1 MSNTNHSITNLK
13 AINVKVK
20 NYAIFWPGRTKD
32 KSNDNAFLYLQS
44 IISCITND
52 PVIVDSVILTGCKGK
67 MVGVEREGFEHCPEK
82 CCRAGQL
89 ECLMIYLNF
98 ILATPAGW
106 FWSCFVYHHG
116 LVWCD
121 TRPLLAALM
130 ASPLTWWQ
138 PQPSSDRS
146 RSSNTI
152 SNRGYWLVEIADL
165 GIYRP
170 FRGHTAFGH
179 SFIMSCYK

>member
-67 MVGVEREGFEHCPEK
+67 MVGVERECFERCPEK

-89 ECLMIYLNF
+89 ECLMICLNLSWQLLLDDSEAVLF
-98 ILATPAGW
+98 ITT
-106 FWSCFVYHHG
+106 
-116 LVWCD
+116 VWCD
-121 TRPLLAALM
+121 VTPDPCLQHWWLHPWLGD
-130 ASPLTWWQ
+130 SPSPPLTGAGATI
-138 PQPSSDRS
+138 PSQTQVID
-146 RSSNTI
+146 
-152 SNRGYWLVEIADL
+152 
-165 GIYRP
+165 
-170 FRGHTAFGH
+170 
-179 SFIMSCYK
+179 

>member
-67 MVGVEREGFEHCPEK
+67 MVGVERECFEHCPEK
-82 CCRAGQL
+82 CSRAAKL

-98 ILATPAGW
+98 ILVTLQDYSEAVLFITTII
-106 FWSCFVYHHG
+106 WSCAMWHQDPCLQRWWFYQWLG
-116 LVWCD
+116 D
-121 TRPLLAALM
+121 SP
-130 ASPLTWWQ
+130 SPPLTW
-138 PQPSSDRS
+138 
-146 RSSNTI
+146 
-152 SNRGYWLVEIADL
+152 A
-165 GIYRP
+165 
-170 FRGHTAFGH
+170 
-179 SFIMSCYK
+179 

>member
-52 PVIVDSVILTGCKGK
+52 PVIVDIVISTGCKGK
-67 MVGVEREGFEHCPEK
+67 MLGVERECFERCPEK
-82 CCRAGQL
+82 CCRAGKL

-98 ILATPAGW
+98 ILLDYSEAVLFTTTVIWCSVTPNPCSTDGFTSA
-106 FWSCFVYHHG
+106 
-116 LVWCD
+116 LV
-121 TRPLLAALM
+121 TAPALL
-130 ASPLTWWQ
+130 
-138 PQPSSDRS
+138 
-146 RSSNTI
+146 
-152 SNRGYWLVEIADL
+152 
-165 GIYRP
+165 
-170 FRGHTAFGH
+170 
-179 SFIMSCYK
+179 